1 MSRQTT
7 NITRG
12 QKDMKLILLIVYWSF
27 DLPLDLFLQLHT
39 SVSIA
44 VTCHPLLCSNFL
56 TDKTFHH
63 GGKLI
68 KTQDVLK
75 GGETS
80 NSCTE
85 AHWTQET
92 NSSKIP
98 KVLETDQLHQD
109 SPSSMRYKQTGLLRD
124 TLCSGWWPGRGW
136 YCSQLS
142 CQENILCNLLTC
154 LKLFSVLQVP
164 SFGELSPMFGWA
176 FVMQLSLI
184 HWSFQD
190 PSCLFSKETPI
201 KLIVSLS
208 WTSVVSLLCFVIS
221 SGLSRDLFTSFL

>member
-12 QKDMKLILLIVYWSF
+12 QKDMKLILLIVYCSF
-27 DLPLDLFLQLHT
+27 NLPLDLFLQLHT
-39 SVSIA
+39 SVSIV
-44 VTCHPLLCSNFL
+44 VTCRHPLLCSNFL
-56 TDKTFHH
+56 TDKTFQH

-80 NSCTE
+80 NPCTE

-92 NSSKIP
+92 NSSKIS

-142 CQENILCNLLTC
+142 CQENILCNLLTAWSC
-154 LKLFSVLQVP
+154 SVCSRYPALV
-164 SFGELSPMFGWA
+164 SCHLCSGELLWCN
-176 FVMQLSLI
+176 
-184 HWSFQD
+184 
-190 PSCLFSKETPI
+190 CLWFIEASKTPHAYSQ
-201 KLIVSLS
+201 KKPQ
-208 WTSVVSLLCFVIS
+208 
-221 SGLSRDLFTSFL
+221 